1 MFALD
6 GVDGAGLASFDRAE
20 LAASLKAKA
29 ARYGLVR
36 HDGVVFAAPQGGE
49 VLVNMTHLETPLDPI
64 KMSRA
69 VLEGRAQAD
78 RLGAFP
84 PAGVPPP
91 FPNPPLPPHCPP
103 RPPPPPPTPPAL

>member
-69 VLEGRAQAD
+69 VLEGRGQAEP
-78 RLGAFP
+78 RGSVP

-91 FPNPPLPPHCPP
+91 FPPPPPPPHPPPPP
-103 RPPPPPPTPPAL
+103 RPPPTPP